1 MRVQKKKSTPSSRG
15 AFAPRTP
22 RGRSSGLA
30 LTVRP
35 AADPD
40 APSPTLPIA
49 SGGDLRPILIPAV
62 RLDCLRLRWHEV
74 CTCGDHPSR
83 AYCRPGRS
91 TSKQPTARVSALAEP
106 VRHERIS
113 SWCRWVAGVGR
124 PPTDADVRSAT
135 SPLARPRLAM
145 LKAFD
150 GGRLFGAPFG
160 TDGAPW
166 VLALHGWARSH
177 QDWRAVLG
185 AQAATAGAPRP
196 SQGPSGSSTAQP
208 GALGAVAL
216 DLPGF
221 GATPPPPEA
230 WGSDD
235 YAAAITPVLAELP
248 APAVVVGHSF
258 GGRVAVHLAA
268 AQPGLVRALVLT
280 GVPLLRAAAGSRR
293 PALSYRVGRSLH
305 RFGLIGESRMEW
317 LRQRYGSPDYRA
329 ATGVM
334 REVLVR
340 TVNET
345 YEDQLR
351 AVTCPVELVW
361 ADDDTEAPLS
371 VAEAAAALL
380 ARPHL
385 TICRGAGHFVPLTAP
400 EALRQAIE
408 RHRP

>member
-1 MRVQKKKSTPSSRG
+1 
-15 AFAPRTP
+15 
-22 RGRSSGLA
+22 
-30 LTVRP
+30 
-35 AADPD
+35 
-40 APSPTLPIA
+40 
-49 SGGDLRPILIPAV
+49 
-62 RLDCLRLRWHEV
+62 
-74 CTCGDHPSR
+74 
-83 AYCRPGRS
+83 
-91 TSKQPTARVSALAEP
+91 
-106 VRHERIS
+106 
-113 SWCRWVAGVGR
+113 
-124 PPTDADVRSAT
+124 
-135 SPLARPRLAM
+135 M

-150 GGRLFGAPFG
+150 GGRLFGASFG
-160 TDGAPW
+160 ADGGPW

-185 AQAATAGAPRP
+185 EQPARTGAPP
-196 SQGPSGSSTAQP
+196 GSHAASASDSYAEEP

-221 GATPPPPEA
+221 GATPAPPQV

-235 YAAAITPVLAELP
+235 YAAAITPVLAQLQV
-248 APAVVVGHSF
+248 PAVVVGHSF

-280 GVPLLRAAAGSRR
+280 GVPLLHTAVGSRR

-305 RFGLIGESRMEW
+305 RFGLLGESRMES

-340 TVNET
+340 AVNET

-371 VAEAAAALL
+371 VAEAATELL

-385 TICRGAGHFVPLTAP
+385 TICPGAGHFVPLTAP